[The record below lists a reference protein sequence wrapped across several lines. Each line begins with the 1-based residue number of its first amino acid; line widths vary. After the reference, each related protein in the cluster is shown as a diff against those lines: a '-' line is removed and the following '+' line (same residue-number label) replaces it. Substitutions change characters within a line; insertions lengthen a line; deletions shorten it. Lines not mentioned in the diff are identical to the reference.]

1 MAEPHQDRNAGEA
14 LDDRLLRV
22 AEAADILGCSPRLVW
37 RLREQGALEAVKI
50 GRVTRFRRSDIR
62 RLVEHGAPT

>member
-1 MAEPHQDRNAGEA
+1 MAIPEHHQNPLETF
-14 LDDRLLRV
+14 DDRLLRV
-22 AEAADILGCSPRLVW
+22 DEAAQVLGCSQRLVW